1 MSDTQETKS
10 SGLDTAKLLGSIVLI
25 IAGIFAYYW
34 FNSQSGLLRTAYVI
48 IGVILALLLAWQ
60 TRLGR
65 NTWGFVQ
72 SSRNEVRKMVWPT
85 REETF
90 QTTVAVIVVVLI
102 TGVLMWLLDIFLFWA
117 LHGLT
122 GQGG

>member
-1 MSDTQETKS
+1 MNDTVETKG
-10 SGLDTAKLLGSIVLI
+10 SGLDTTKLLAAIVVM
-25 IAGIFAYYW
+25 IAGVFAYYW
-34 FNSQSGLLRTAYVI
+34 FNSQSEILRTGYVI
-48 IGVILALLLAWQ
+48 IGLVLALLLAWQ
-60 TRLGR
+60 TQLGHS
-65 NTWGFVQ
+65 TWGFIQ

-90 QTTVAVIVVVLI
+90 QTTIAVIVVVVF
-102 TGVLMWLLDIFLFWA
+102 TGLLMWLLDIFLFWA

>member
-1 MSDTQETKS
+1 MNDTLETKS
-10 SGLDTAKLLGSIVLI
+10 SGLDTAKLLGAIVLM

-34 FNSQSGLLRTAYVI
+34 YNRQSEILRTGYVI
-48 IGVILALLLAWQ
+48 IGLVLALLLAWQ
-60 TRLGR
+60 TRLGHS
-65 NTWGFVQ
+65 TWVFIQ

-90 QTTVAVIVVVLI
+90 QTTIAVIVVVVF
-102 TGVLMWLLDIFLFWA
+102 TGILMWLLDIFLFWA

>member
-1 MSDTQETKS
+1 MSDTPETKS
-10 SGLDTAKLLGSIVLI
+10 SGLDTAKLLGAIVLLV
-25 IAGIFAYYW
+25 AGIVAYYW
-34 FNSQSGLLRTAYVI
+34 YNSQFQLLRIGYVI
-48 IGVILALLLAWQ
+48 IGLVLALLLAWQ
-60 TRLGR
+60 TQLGHGI
-65 NTWGFVQ
+65 WGFIQ

-90 QTTVAVIVVVLI
+90 QTTAAVIVVVLI

>member
-1 MSDTQETKS
+1 MSDTPETKS
-10 SGLDTAKLLGSIVLI
+10 SGLDTVKLLVAIILM

-34 FNSQSGLLRTAYVI
+34 YNGQFELLRIGYVI
-48 IGVILALLLAWQ
+48 VGLALALLLAWQ
-60 TRLGR
+60 TRLGQT
-65 NTWGFVQ
+65 TWGFIQ

-90 QTTVAVIVVVLI
+90 QTTIAVIVVVVF
-102 TGVLMWLLDIFLFWA
+102 TGILMWLLDIFLYWA

>member
-1 MSDTQETKS
+1 MNDTLETKS
-10 SGLDTAKLLGSIVLI
+10 SGLDTAKLLGAIVLM

-34 FNSQSGLLRTAYVI
+34 FNSQSEILRTGYVI
-48 IGVILALLLAWQ
+48 IGLVLALLLAWQ
-60 TRLGR
+60 TRLGHS
-65 NTWGFVQ
+65 TWGFIQ

-85 REETF
+85 REETL
-90 QTTVAVIVVVLI
+90 QTTIAVLVVVVF
-102 TGVLMWLLDIFLFWA
+102 TGILMWLLDIFLFWA

>member
-1 MSDTQETKS
+1 MNDTLETKS
-10 SGLDTAKLLGSIVLI
+10 SGLDTAKLLAAIAAM

-34 FNSQSGLLRTAYVI
+34 YSSQSEILRAGYVI
-48 IGVILALLLAWQ
+48 IGLALALLLAWQ
-60 TRLGR
+60 TRIGHS
-65 NTWGFVQ
+65 TWGFIQ

-85 REETF
+85 REETL
-90 QTTVAVIVVVLI
+90 QTTIAVIVVVI
-102 TGVLMWLLDIFLFWA
+102 FTGVLMWLLDIFLFWA

>member
-1 MSDTQETKS
+1 MSDTPETKS
-10 SGLDTAKLLGSIVLI
+10 SGLDTAKLLGAIVLMV
-25 IAGIFAYYW
+25 AGIFAYYW
-34 FNSQSGLLRTAYVI
+34 YSSQFELLRIGYVI
-48 IGVILALLLAWQ
+48 IGLALALLLAWQ
-60 TRLGR
+60 TRLGHS
-65 NTWGFVQ
+65 TWGFIQ

>member
-1 MSDTQETKS
+1 MNDTLETTS
-10 SGLDTAKLLGSIVLI
+10 SGLDTAKLLGAIVLM

-34 FNSQSGLLRTAYVI
+34 YSSQSEILRTGYVI
-48 IGVILALLLAWQ
+48 IGLVLALLLAWQ
-60 TRLGR
+60 TRLGHS
-65 NTWGFVQ
+65 TWVFIQ

-90 QTTVAVIVVVLI
+90 QTTIAVLVVVVF
-102 TGVLMWLLDIFLFWA
+102 TGILMWLLDIFLFWA

>member
-1 MSDTQETKS
+1 MNDTLETKS
-10 SGLDTAKLLGSIVLI
+10 SSLDTAKLLAAVAAMV
-25 IAGIFAYYW
+25 AGIFAYYW
-34 FNSQSGLLRTAYVI
+34 YSSQSEILRTGYVI
-48 IGVILALLLAWQ
+48 IGLALAVLLAWQ
-60 TRLGR
+60 TRIGHS
-65 NTWGFVQ
+65 TWGFIQ

-90 QTTVAVIVVVLI
+90 QTTIAVIVVVI
-102 TGVLMWLLDIFLFWA
+102 FTGVLMWLLDIFLFWA

>member
-1 MSDTQETKS
+1 MNDTLETKS
-10 SGLDTAKLLGSIVLI
+10 SGLDTAKLLVAIAAM

-34 FNSQSGLLRTAYVI
+34 YSSQSEILRAGYVI
-48 IGVILALLLAWQ
+48 IGLALALLLAWQ
-60 TRLGR
+60 TRIGHS
-65 NTWGFVQ
+65 TWGFIQ

-85 REETF
+85 REETL
-90 QTTVAVIVVVLI
+90 QTTIAVIVVVI
-102 TGVLMWLLDIFLFWA
+102 FTGVLMWLLDIFLFWA

>member
-1 MSDTQETKS
+1 MSDTPETKS
-10 SGLDTAKLLGSIVLI
+10 SGLDTPKLLGAIVLI

-34 FNSQSGLLRTAYVI
+34 FNSQSDLLRTGYVI
-48 IGVILALLLAWQ
+48 TGLVLDPLHAWQ
-60 TRLGR
+60 TRLGHS
-65 NTWGFVQ
+65 TWGFIQ
-72 SSRNEVRKMVWPT
+72 SSRNEVRKMAWPT

>member
-1 MSDTQETKS
+1 MNDTLETKS
-10 SGLDTAKLLGSIVLI
+10 SGLDTAKLLGAIVLM
-25 IAGIFAYYW
+25 IAGVFAYYW
-34 FNSQSGLLRTAYVI
+34 YSSQSEILRTGYVI
-48 IGVILALLLAWQ
+48 IGLVLALLLAWQ
-60 TRLGR
+60 TRLGHS
-65 NTWGFVQ
+65 TWGFIQ

-90 QTTVAVIVVVLI
+90 QTTIAVIVVVVF
-102 TGVLMWLLDIFLFWA
+102 TGILMWLLDIFLFWA

>member
-1 MSDTQETKS
+1 MNDIVETKS
-10 SGLDTAKLLGSIVLI
+10 SGLDTAKLLAAIVVM

-34 FNSQSGLLRTAYVI
+34 YNNQPDILRTGYVI
-48 IGVILALLLAWQ
+48 IGMALALLLAWQ
-60 TRLGR
+60 TRIGHS
-65 NTWGFVQ
+65 TWTFIQG
-72 SSRNEVRKMVWPT
+72 SRNEVRKMVWPT

-90 QTTVAVIVVVLI
+90 QTTVAVIVVVLF
-102 TGVLMWLLDIFLFWA
+102 TGLLMWLLDIFLFWA